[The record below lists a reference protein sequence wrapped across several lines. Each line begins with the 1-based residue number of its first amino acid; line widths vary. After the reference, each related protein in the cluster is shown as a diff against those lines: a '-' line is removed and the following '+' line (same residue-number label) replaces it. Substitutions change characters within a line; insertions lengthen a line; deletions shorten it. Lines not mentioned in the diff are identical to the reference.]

1 MEIHAPEGPTH
12 SFKDFAIH
20 IVIVTIGILIAL
32 GLEGL
37 RETWREHKA
46 ISEARESFDQELHLD
61 QRFLALE
68 VAAVGKAND
77 DLKRIE
83 ADLPVLSKTPAEL
96 TKRVMDIKPGFYF
109 FRTTAW
115 ESAVASGV
123 LAHMNHEEVSRYAD
137 VYLSIRNYQD
147 AQKASIPVW
156 LAVQAF
162 YLSHH
167 TLSPAEQ
174 AAGEEKLQSFQLEM
188 TILDHLSGEFSGG
201 LNSALL
207 RN

>member
-20 IVIVTIGILIAL
+20 IGIVTIGILIAL
-32 GLEGL
+32 SLEGL

-46 ISEARESFDQELHLD
+46 VAEARESFDQELHVD
-61 QRFLALE
+61 QRFLTME
-68 VAAVGKAND
+68 VAAVQKAND
-77 DLKRIE
+77 DLKRLE
-83 ADLPVLSKTPAEL
+83 ADLPVLSNTPDEL
-96 TKRVMDIKPGFYF
+96 TKRVMDVKPGFYF

-123 LAHMNHEEVSRYAD
+123 LAHMSHEEVNRYAD
-137 VYLSIRNYQD
+137 VYLSIKNYQD
-147 AQKASIPVW
+147 AQKATIPQW
-156 LAVQAF
+156 LAVKAF

-174 AAGEEKLQSFQLEM
+174 AAGEEKLRSFHLDM
-188 TILDHLSGEFSGG
+188 TILDHLAES
-201 LNSALL
+201 SATG
-207 RN
+207 